1 MLSPGV
7 FAIAITLG
15 KRNRLHLK
23 LCSSPSYFENNL
35 SLHRENSLGHY
46 TTTHEN
52 ITLTGDFNVYLERS
66 KF

>member
-7 FAIAITLG
+7 FATAITLG
-15 KRNRLHLK
+15 KRNILHLK
-23 LCSSPSYFENNL
+23 LFSSPSYFENNL
-35 SLHRENSLGHY
+35 SLHRENSLRHY

-52 ITLTGDFNVYLERS
+52 ITLTGDFNVNLERS